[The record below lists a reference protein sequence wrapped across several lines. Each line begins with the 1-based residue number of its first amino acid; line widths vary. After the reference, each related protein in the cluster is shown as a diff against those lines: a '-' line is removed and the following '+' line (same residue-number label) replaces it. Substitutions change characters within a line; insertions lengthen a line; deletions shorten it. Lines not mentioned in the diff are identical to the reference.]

1 VAGKKIIAVYK
12 DINPIVPYNSVLSGI
27 QKSSGVA
34 IAKWYI
40 EVAE

>member
-1 VAGKKIIAVYK
+1 MSKEVA
-12 DINPIVPYNSVLSGI
+12 NSVLQI

-40 EVAE
+40 EVVE